1 MLNELEKVA
10 DGVLFGSFFYKTSLV
25 ASSDL
30 AGNERAKDRLREL
43 IIFIYFL
50 SAHKFKKVSRLLFE
64 GHLLPTASVCFFLFL
79 AFCST

>member
-10 DGVLFGSFFYKTSLV
+10 DSVLFGSFFYKTSLV

-50 SAHKFKKVSRLLFE
+50 SGSQIQKGESFAV
-64 GHLLPTASVCFFLFL
+64 
-79 AFCST
+79 